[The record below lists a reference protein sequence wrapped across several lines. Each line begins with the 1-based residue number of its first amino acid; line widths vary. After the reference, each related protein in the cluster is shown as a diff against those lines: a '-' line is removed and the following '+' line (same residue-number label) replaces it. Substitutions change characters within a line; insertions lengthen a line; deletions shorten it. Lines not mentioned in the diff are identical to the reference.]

1 MQRFAL
7 PIAIAIT
14 ALLIGIGI
22 GRFTAPSA
30 KAPLGITPIVVA
42 PPASTESPKSRT
54 LPSSPKT
61 APSKTNSSTPSD
73 SAENIIAKIKAGLT
87 QFNSRHAYA
96 TFSKLAEAIDE
107 KNVRDVL

>member
-7 PIAIAIT
+7 PIAIAFT

-22 GRFTAPSA
+22 GRHTVSSSPAALSQRASAPA
-30 KAPLGITPIVVA
+30 ANA
-42 PPASTESPKSRT
+42 PPASTDPAKRDLASLNQNPAASKSKAS
-54 LPSSPKT
+54 SSP
-61 APSKTNSSTPSD
+61 D

-96 TFSKLAEAIDE
+96 TFSKLAETTDASNI
-107 KNVRDVL
+107 